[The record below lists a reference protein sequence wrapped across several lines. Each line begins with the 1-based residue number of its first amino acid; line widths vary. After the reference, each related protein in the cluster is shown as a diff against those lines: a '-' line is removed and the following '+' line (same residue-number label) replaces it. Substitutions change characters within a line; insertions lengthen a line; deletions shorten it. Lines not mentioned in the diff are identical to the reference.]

1 MDTVSRSIFH
11 FCCCLVLSFFLTL
24 LFVSCRDEYQPLVIL
39 TRFTVT
45 DGTS

>member
-1 MDTVSRSIFH
+1 MDAVSRSISH
-11 FCCCLVLSFFLTL
+11 FCCCLVLFFLTL